1 MATTM
6 TLSLKNNQWQTL
18 EIKAALKEANAGD
31 FARGVEVAAL
41 AKKWNPTLVGR
52 SPMALKRRS

>member
-18 EIKAALKEANAGD
+18 EIKAALEEANAGD
-31 FARGVEVAAL
+31 FASDVEVAAL

-52 SPMALKRRS
+52 SPMAPKRRS